1 MLEQNVGAGVDAR
14 AVDALEPEAA
24 LDDEH
29 QDLVFVGL
37 ADAGTRLC
45 IGPYIGRIFHAVD
58 DHRGLE
64 LGRVGRAIA
73 GRGGGVLD
81 VEAIILTQL
90 DALIGPLREVR
101 AVFHAVGHR
110 IARDPFTLSG
120 TAGVGEAAAVHGED
134 AVVFFCG
141 DANFL
146 ADGAVGRAGLDREGR
161 RVFAHGQYAAIA
173 LALYAQQQHAV
184 RCVDAEHLLAVD
196 RFDARALVLDPGLV
210 DVDAVPAVRDHV
222 RVLRDVGV
230 HAGFVDLP
238 EHLKK
243 RFAREAGLLL
253 RIGLLFLDDLGLD
266 LVDCRFRDLGARVG
280 IAPLALLAVR
290 RRDLQA
296 VFIAHLVDHV
306 VRDEVRCEPLVPH
319 GVHRGVDVDGAVFD
333 DEWDVRIDAE
343 EIEPLEA
350 EQNGQ
355 HDGQRLER
363 LFLPGRFFLF
373 AAFCDARAAPCGT
386 E

>member
-134 AVVFFCG
+134 AIMFLG
-141 DANFL
+141 GHANLL
-146 ADGAVGRAGLDREGR
+146 ADGTVGRAGLDRERR
-161 RVFAHGQYAAIA
+161 RVFAHGEDTTVPLALHAQQQYAACRVE
-173 LALYAQQQHAV
+173 AQ
-184 RCVDAEHLLAVD
+184 HLLAVD
-196 RFDARALVLDPGLV
+196 RFDARALVLNAGLV

-238 EHLKK
+238 EHLEK

-333 DEWDVRIDAE
+333 DERDVRIDAE

>member
-14 AVDALEPEAA
+14 AVDALEPETA

-37 ADAGTRLC
+37 ADAGTR
-45 IGPYIGRIFHAVD
+45 IAVRPDIGRVFHAVD

-64 LGRVGRAIA
+64 LSRVGRALG
-73 GRGGGVLD
+73 GRRGSILD
-81 VEAIILTQL
+81 VEAVILAQL
-90 DALIGPLREVR
+90 DALEGPLREVR
-101 AVFHAVGHR
+101 AVFLTVRHR

-120 TAGVGEAAAVHGED
+120 TAGVGEAAAVHAED

-146 ADGAVGRAGLDREGR
+146 ADGAVGRAGLDRERR
-161 RVFAHGQYAAIA
+161 RVFAHGEDTTVP
-173 LALYAQQQHAV
+173 LALHAQQQHAV
-184 RCVDAEHLLAVD
+184 FRVDAEHLLAVD
-196 RFDARALVLDPGLV
+196 RFDARALVLDPGLI

-230 HAGFVDLP
+230 HAGFVNLP
-238 EHLKK
+238 EHLEK
-243 RFAREAGLLL
+243 RLAGQAGLL
-253 RIGLLFLDDLGLD
+253 RGIGLLFLDDLGLD

-333 DEWDVRIDAE
+333 DERDVRIDAE